1 MKTRNLLRI
10 AFVSLMI
17 LSLYPGT
24 ALPAPS
30 AMEIR
35 EIFTESQS
43 TQFILDIEA
52 ALARAEAGLGVI
64 PQRAADEITGKAQVK
79 YISTKALAEET
90 KKVDHP
96 LVALINVWAK
106 EMVGDAGEYI
116 HFGAT
121 TMDIYDTMYI
131 LQLRASAKS
140 MLKDM
145 REIEDA
151 MLDLARKHKSTPMI
165 GRTLGQHALPITF
178 GLKVGAW
185 AAENRRNMERLKDWL
200 KRTNTGILSGA
211 VGTYAG
217 LGEKG
222 LEIEALTMK
231 ELGLAPPDAAD
242 WHGSR
247 DKYAEFGNVMAS
259 IGMTFQKIGQE
270 IFLLQSTDIGEVE
283 EYEIMAV
290 GSSTMPHKR
299 NPNQSRNLI
308 ILSRKIRR
316 NAEVLLDWMVSI
328 HERDQISS
336 AGELK
341 EICLNTDRLLKSAK
355 SLLKNLV
362 VKPDAMLANL
372 GKTKGLIMA
381 EEMMFVLGKK
391 IGKHT
396 AHEEVRQVA
405 MEAFKK
411 GVTFKEALLSHPE
424 IARNLNQEE
433 LDSLLDP
440 TKYIGL
446 APRAVDRLIEETQK
460 FRATDP
466 S

>member
-1 MKTRNLLRI
+1 MKGRNILRA
-10 AFVSLMI
+10 AFVSLII
-17 LSLYPGT
+17 LSFYPGA
-24 ALPAPS
+24 ALAAEP

-35 EIFTESQS
+35 EIFGDSQS
-43 TQFILDIEA
+43 LQWILNIEA
-52 ALARAEAGLGVI
+52 ALARAEARLGVI
-64 PQRAADEITGKAQVK
+64 PQRAAEEITKKAQVK
-79 YISTKALAEET
+79 YISRKALAEET

-106 EMVGDAGEYI
+106 EMEGDAGEYI

-131 LQLRASAKS
+131 LQLRASARA
-140 MLKDM
+140 MLRDM

-151 MLDLARKHKSTPMI
+151 MIDMARKHKSTPMI

-283 EYEIMAV
+283 ELEIMAV

-308 ILSRKIRR
+308 IQSRKIRR

-355 SLLKNLV
+355 PLLKNLV
-362 VKPDAMLANL
+362 VKPDAMLQNL

-396 AHEEVRQVA
+396 AHEKVRQVTV
-405 MEAFKK
+405 EAFTK
-411 GVTFKEALLSHPE
+411 GISFKEALLSHPE

-440 TKYIGL
+440 AKYTGL
-446 APRAVDRLIEETQK
+446 AAQFVDRVTKEK
-460 FRATDP
+460 
-466 S
+466 